1 MTGEGKHRRKYD
13 KEFKVEAVKLLLE
26 SGKTTDEIADDLGIS
41 SGNLTRWKREYRE
54 DAENA
59 FPGKG
64 RLKPEEEKLRR
75 LIKENEDLKQEREI
89 LKKALA
95 IFSRPRR

>member
-1 MTGEGKHRRKYD
+1 MTGEVKHRRKYD
-13 KEFKVEAVKLLLE
+13 KEFKVQAVKLLLE
-26 SGKTTDEIADDLGIS
+26 SGKTTNEIADDLGIS
-41 SGNLTRWKREYRE
+41 SGNLRRWKREYRE

-64 RLKPEEEKLRR
+64 RLKPEDEPPRR
-75 LIKENEDLKQEREI
+75 LKKENEDLKQEREI

-95 IFSRPRR
+95 IFSRPQR

>member
-1 MTGEGKHRRKYD
+1 MPGEIKHRRKYD
-13 KEFKVEAVKLLLE
+13 KEFKIQAVKLLLE
-26 SGKTTDEIADDLGIS
+26 SGKTTNEIADDLGIS

-64 RLKPEEEKLRR
+64 RMKPEEEELRR
-75 LIKENEDLKQEREI
+75 VKKQLARVTMERDI
-89 LKKALA
+89 
-95 IFSRPRR
+95 

>member
-1 MTGEGKHRRKYD
+1 MSDYVKQRRKYD
-13 KEFKVEAVKLLLE
+13 REFKIRAVKLLLE
-26 SGKTTDEIADDLGIS
+26 SGKTTKEIADDLGIC

-59 FPGKG
+59 FPGMGK
-64 RLKPEEEKLRR
+64 LKPEDEEMRKLK
-75 LIKENEDLKQEREI
+75 KENTDLRQERDI

-95 IFSRPRR
+95 IFSKPQR

>member
-1 MTGEGKHRRKYD
+1 MTGEVNHRRKYD
-13 KEFKVEAVKLLLE
+13 KEFKIQAVKLLLE
-26 SGKTTDEIADDLGIS
+26 SGKTTNEIADNLGINS
-41 SGNLTRWKREYRE
+41 VNLTRWKREYRE

-64 RLKPEEEKLRR
+64 KLKPDDEKLRR
-75 LIKENEDLKQEREI
+75 LMKENADLKQEREI

-95 IFSRPRR
+95 IFSRPQR